1 MGQVLQVFI
10 KINVV
15 ITMEAISCAYS
26 SNRMFCARN
35 SMLFLT
41 TIMVSKIISMSNIF
55 KHKYPGG
62 AFQNIMMEVKI
73 SFIRVHLRD
82 TQIVSNESFCN
93 GHYNVLNKFL
103 RFDYIAPSV
112 NENDW

>member
-1 MGQVLQVFI
+1 
-10 KINVV
+10 
-15 ITMEAISCAYS
+15 
-26 SNRMFCARN
+26 
-35 SMLFLT
+35 
-41 TIMVSKIISMSNIF
+41 
-55 KHKYPGG
+55 
-62 AFQNIMMEVKI
+62 MMEVTV
-73 SFIRVHLRD
+73 SFIRVGLRD

>member
-1 MGQVLQVFI
+1 
-10 KINVV
+10 
-15 ITMEAISCAYS
+15 
-26 SNRMFCARN
+26 
-35 SMLFLT
+35 
-41 TIMVSKIISMSNIF
+41 
-55 KHKYPGG
+55 
-62 AFQNIMMEVKI
+62 MMEVTV
-73 SFIRVHLRD
+73 SFIRVRLRD